1 MNCRFDNNTQILD
14 ISGNSLTYL
23 NKTSLRNMGVIS
35 LTQLNASRNSI
46 SDIHGEAFFGQSKLQ
61 TLDLS
66 SNNLSYIEP
75 WAFTRNPSLEW
86 LSLSGNGFGMLPE
99 EGYFL
104 YSDSVR
110 VLHLSA
116 CNLRHIPTETFQ
128 DLPNLQELYISH
140 NLIDILPPLGTGF
153 LTVLDVSNNN
163 LRDLESDIFT
173 SSPKIIRLNL
183 SYNGLRTLN
192 IEMLPQLAKV
202 IRTDDLSGNPWVCD
216 CVMFNTTYSWCRS
229 QEQTSQNGKGDDNDE
244 GKKSGTDSEDARK
257 RELGTASD
265 ASDAESEKRH
275 SSKKKRIASIGSGGD
290 DSDADEAK
298 ARGDEDGK
306 EQSADAAMLFGDAD
320 DITSDEVE
328 HEAPGPKRGSGDE
341 RDSVKER
348 SPDPD
353 KHDENRSSVPFIG
366 VDEAE
371 E

>member
-1 MNCRFDNNTQILD
+1 MNYNGNHSIMNCRFDNNTQILD

-163 LRDLESDIFT
+163 LRDLDSDIFT

-216 CVMFNTTYSWCRS
+216 CVMFNTTYSWCRN
-229 QEQTSQNGKGDDNDE
+229 NGVDLNLTCSRPPKFKDQKWTVYDRE
-244 GKKSGTDSEDARK
+244 GCVEN
-257 RELGTASD
+257 
-265 ASDAESEKRH
+265 
-275 SSKKKRIASIGSGGD
+275 I
-290 DSDADEAK
+290 
-298 ARGDEDGK
+298 
-306 EQSADAAMLFGDAD
+306 F
-320 DITSDEVE
+320 DEVDE
-328 HEAPGPKRGSGDE
+328 FTVTGNGSF
-341 RDSVKER
+341 RYR
-348 SPDPD
+348 
-353 KHDENRSSVPFIG
+353 VPNCAG
-366 VDEAE
+366 CK
-371 E
+371 